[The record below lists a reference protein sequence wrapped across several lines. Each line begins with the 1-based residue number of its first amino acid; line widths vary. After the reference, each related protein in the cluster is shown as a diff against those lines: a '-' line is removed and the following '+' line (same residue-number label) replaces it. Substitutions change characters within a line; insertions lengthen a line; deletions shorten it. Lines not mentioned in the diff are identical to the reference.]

1 MSGSPKISK
10 TEAEAA
16 SRDAAARFREAAAAE
31 GLVDVAIATMPSPV
45 GELLVAVTG
54 RGVAAIAFDDDYRDE
69 LLERIAAELSPRIVA
84 TARQT
89 DATRHELEEYFSGTR
104 ERFDLRLDRRLMHP
118 FAKQVLA
125 ATAKR
130 SVRPGDHVRADR
142 DDDRPSDGGAGGG
155 RGARLEPDPDRSAV
169 SSRDRRRREADRLR
183 RRAAPQGVPP
193 GAGGRDRAAAQ
204 LRPVDVDV
212 LNVTSVTAKTV
223 IA

>member
-16 SRDAAARFREAAAAE
+16 SREAAARFRDAAAAD
-31 GLVDVAIATMPSPV
+31 GLIDVAIATMPSPV

-54 RGVAAIAFDDDYRDE
+54 RGVAAIAFDDDYRDD

-89 DATRHELEEYFSGTR
+89 DATRHELEEYFSGAR

-125 ATAKR
+125 ATAR
-130 SVRPGDHVRADR
+130 VPFGQVSTYGQIATTIGRPTAARAVGAALGSNPIPIVVPCHR
-142 DDDRPSDGGAGGG
+142 IIGAGGKLTG
-155 RGARLEPDPDRSAV
+155 Y
-169 SSRDRRRREADRLR
+169 
-183 RRAAPQGVPP
+183 
-193 GAGGRDRAAAQ
+193 AGGLQRKEYLLELEGAIAPR
-204 LRPVDVDV
+204 LGSGPW
-212 LNVTSVTAKTV
+212 TSTS
-223 IA
+223 